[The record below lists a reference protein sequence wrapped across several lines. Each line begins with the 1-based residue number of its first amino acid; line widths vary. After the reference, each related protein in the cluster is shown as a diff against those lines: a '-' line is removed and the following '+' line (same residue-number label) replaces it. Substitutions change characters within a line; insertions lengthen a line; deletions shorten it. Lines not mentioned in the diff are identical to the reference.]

1 MDKEEYTFNT
11 KIDGKD
17 CTVTLSIAELAE
29 LMGSVQRYRQLQES
43 EKFEKNMNR
52 LRREAAAIAVEKD
65 AISTSLLQRRLHIG
79 YGRAAELIEE
89 LAEMGVVS
97 NKGNGNH
104 GRDVL
109 IASMDEYPKQYPRQN
124 WKN

>member
-1 MDKEEYTFNT
+1 MEKEKYTFNT

-17 CTVTLSIAELAE
+17 CAVTLSIAELAK
-29 LMGSVQRYRQLQES
+29 LMDSVQRYRQLQES
-43 EKFEKNMNR
+43 EKFEKNVKR
-52 LRREAAAIAVEKD
+52 LRREAAAIAVEKG

-89 LAEMGVVS
+89 LAEMSVVD

-104 GRDVL
+104 GHNVL
-109 IASMDEYPKQYPRQN
+109 ISSMDEYPEE
-124 WKN
+124 